1 MRVTEEK
8 IKDRSEIVKICR
20 SLRKKKKL
28 IGYTSGVFD
37 ILHIGH
43 IDYLEKAKELCDVL
57 VVGVNSDRSVKKYK
71 GPFRPIIPGK
81 QRARI
86 VASLSFVDYVFLF
99 DERRNKKNIELL
111 RPHYYI
117 KAGDYS
123 EKELTSRKIVERYG
137 GKTVIIPQVAKISTT
152 EIINKILRTYL
163 SLPEFDI
170 TPESGEK
177 VPVVFLDRDGTIIK
191 DVEYLHTPE
200 KVELLPHAGEGLRK
214 LQSLGYKLI
223 IITNQPGI
231 GLGYYSE
238 EDFFRVNREMFS
250 QLGRYNVT
258 INKIYYC
265 PHTKD
270 NKCRCRKP
278 NTALI
283 EIAKRT
289 MNIDLS
295 RSYFIGDSTLDVKTG
310 ENANLKT
317 ILLLTGKQGKDGN
330 YKVKPT
336 YVAKDLLDAANYIS
350 RQVGAPQAG
359 LT

>member
-1 MRVTEEK
+1 MTDEK
-8 IKDRSEIVKICR
+8 IKSRDEIARIC
-20 SLRKKKKL
+20 SNLRAEKKT

-43 IDYLEKAKELCDVL
+43 VDYLEKAKGLCDVL
-57 VVGVNSDRSVKKYK
+57 IVGVNSDKSVKKYK
-71 GPFRPIIPGK
+71 GPFRPIVPEL
-81 QRARI
+81 QRAKI

-117 KAGDYS
+117 KAGDYD
-123 EKELTSRKIVERYG
+123 EEQLTSRKIAEHYG
-137 GKTVIIPQVAKISTT
+137 GKTIIIPQVVKISTT
-152 EIINKILRTYL
+152 EIINKVLRTYL
-163 SLPEFDI
+163 SLPEYNVSY
-170 TPESGEK
+170 ESREK

-191 DVEYLHTPE
+191 DVEYLHSPE

-250 QLGRYNVT
+250 QLRKYNVT
-258 INKIYYC
+258 ISKIYYC

-270 NKCRCRKP
+270 NKCSCRKP

-283 EIAKRT
+283 EIAKKAV
-289 MNIDLS
+289 NIDLE

-310 ENANLKT
+310 QNANLKT

-336 YVAKDLLDAANYIS
+336 YVARDLLDAANYIS
-350 RQVGAPQAG
+350 RHTA
-359 LT
+359 